1 MAGKHAGRHGYRWR
15 KVRAEVLAASDVC
28 HICGLP
34 GSTTVDH
41 YPVSRAD
48 AIARGRLDL
57 LEDKANLR
65 PAHLGCNSSRG
76 RGRKPK
82 PLGRTSRQ
90 W

>member
-1 MAGKHAGRHGYRWR
+1 MVSSAGRSTRRWKQLR
-15 KVRAEVLAASDVC
+15 LEILDRSDVC

-57 LEDKANLR
+57 LEDRANLK
-65 PAHLGCNSSRG
+65 PAHLSCNSRRG